1 MYAMYDPLIL
11 GILGGVATLYSIGL
25 CKSSNTKILNTL
37 VTTDLAQPLHSHWD
51 IREQISSGSELNQ
64 VSQRQKC
71 PRKETLHQIVLQV
84 ELTKLGDIMKGPLRN
99 QPHIIG
105 T

>member
-1 MYAMYDPLIL
+1 M
-11 GILGGVATLYSIGL
+11 YSIGL
-25 CKSSNTKILNTL
+25 VKSSNPKTLNTL
-37 VTTDLAQPLHSHWD
+37 VKTDLAQPLHSHWD